1 MSSSASSGSVLDS
14 KCKVCFCPGTR
25 VVPFK
30 GSADATIRA
39 DLRCLYAHKLSTT
52 AVRYCAKS
60 YFCRLFVPHH
70 ARPDTGDERGDL
82 RAGQREQLSGKI
94 VA

>member
-1 MSSSASSGSVLDS
+1 M
-14 KCKVCFCPGTR
+14 
-25 VVPFK
+25 PFK
-30 GSADATIRA
+30 GSAAATIHA
-39 DLRCLYAHKLSTT
+39 DLVCLYAHKLSTT
-52 AVRYCAKS
+52 ALRFCAQS
-60 YFCRLFVPHH
+60 YFCIRFVPHP